1 LRHRLTRRLPHAPE
15 ALFNLVGDV
24 EAYPQFV
31 PWIDE
36 LRAWNRR
43 QEGEGVITLD
53 AEARVKFAVIRE
65 RFATRVRLDRPRLVI
80 DVNLLSGPFRRLEN
94 CWRFEAE
101 ATGGTELTFDID
113 FEFRSLLLDRL
124 LAANFERAASRLVNC
139 FERRAD
145 QLYGGDGWKR
155 PTGS

>member
-1 LRHRLTRRLPHAPE
+1 LRHRLIRRLPYAPQ
-15 ALFNLVGDV
+15 ALFDLVGDV

-31 PWIDE
+31 PWISG

-43 QEGEGVITLD
+43 QEGDGVITLD
-53 AEARVKFAVIRE
+53 AEAEVKFAVIRE

-94 CWRFEAE
+94 RWLFAL
-101 ATGGTELTFDID
+101 APGGAELTFDID
-113 FEFRSLLLDRL
+113 FEFRSHLLERL
-124 LAANFERAASRLVNC
+124 LAANFERAADRLVSC

-145 QLYGGDGWKR
+145 QLYGGDRWKR
-155 PTGS
+155 PIGS